1 VIDPGK
7 GTGDG
12 ARTGRDGVSI
22 WTLTLLLAVSAIWVA
37 LVSAVAYLASA
48 TVAGDG

>member
-1 VIDPGK
+1 
-7 GTGDG
+7 
-12 ARTGRDGVSI
+12 VSI

-48 TVAGDG
+48 TAGR